1 MKPLDQFKRT
11 PPRRYDQAPPP
22 PPEDKRT
29 LEPAIRKRYFDV
41 PSFSRGH
48 IDRWLGGAVGAVMLL
63 TLCNA
68 SAPMGDV
75 PTVQQRFTQ
84 WAAVQN
90 EKTVQRLP
98 GPTPEPDS
106 ALAAAAQTASRS
118 PARMAASCTPQ
129 SGWTLLPTRSKAAK
143 ASGVDTP

>member
-1 MKPLDQFKRT
+1 MH
-11 PPRRYDQAPPP
+11 A
-22 PPEDKRT
+22 
-29 LEPAIRKRYFDV
+29 
-41 PSFSRGH
+41 G
-48 IDRWLGGAVGAVMLL
+48 RWLGGAICAAMLL

-84 WAAVQN
+84 WAAIQN

-106 ALAAAAQTASRS
+106 ALTRRPVSTRIRRS
-118 PARMAASCTPQ
+118 
-129 SGWTLLPTRSKAAK
+129 WK
-143 ASGVDTP
+143 